1 MVIYKYLLSILIWLP
16 IISGLLILLIN
27 KKFLSYFAVIFGII
41 NVAVSL
47 LLLKN
52 FNTVTH
58 GWQFVEY
65 YNWLPNLG
73 IYYALGIDGFSVLL
87 IVLSCFVNLLILIF
101 GVNSNVNKSQYLASL
116 LIMSGLM
123 NGVFAATNAILFYIF
138 FEAMLIP
145 LFLIVGVWGGDKRIY
160 ATIKFMIY
168 TFLGSA
174 LFLAAIIYLHKIAI
188 NSGFSIEQSFVIN
201 NYYSLPL
208 TLEQQM
214 YLFLALFIAFAI
226 KIPLVPFHT
235 WLPDAHVAAPIEGS
249 VMLAAITLKIGAF
262 AMLRF
267 LLPITIDACV
277 AWYKFTVGLSLFS
290 LLYISFIV
298 LYQKNLK
305 TLIAYSSIANMA
317 IVTIGIFMAANL
329 IKTKNINHAILSI
342 NGSVTH
348 MIAHGLIAAALFL
361 SVGVLYKRL
370 YSNNIDDLGGIIS
383 PMPRFAK
390 LFMIICLSNM
400 ALPGTVG
407 FVGELLIILASFKI
421 NYIITILISLSLLLS
436 ASYTLWTYK
445 KIIFGEPGN
454 RQIKFLIDLDIKEN
468 IVLAGSAIL
477 ILLFGIYP
485 APIFNIIQTATLDLI
500 KVIT

>member
-1 MVIYKYLLSILIWLP
+1 MAIYKYLLSILIWLP

-27 KKFLSYFAVIFGII
+27 KKFISYLAIIIGII
-41 NVAVSL
+41 NIAISL
-47 LLLKN
+47 VLLKN
-52 FNTVTH
+52 FNTAMH

-65 YNWLPNLG
+65 YNWLPSLG
-73 IYYALGIDGFSVLL
+73 IYYALGVDGFSVLL
-87 IVLSCFVNLLILIF
+87 IVLSCLVNFLVLVF
-101 GVNSNVNKSQYLASL
+101 AVCSNSNRSQYLASL
-116 LIMSGLM
+116 LIMNGLM
-123 NGVFAATNAILFYIF
+123 NGVFAATNAILFYSF

-145 LFLIVGVWGGDKRIY
+145 LFLIIGVWGGDKRIY

-168 TFLGSA
+168 TFVGSA

-188 NSGFSIEQSFVIN
+188 NNGFSIEQSFVIN
-201 NYYSLPL
+201 NYYSLGL
-208 TLEQQM
+208 TLKQQT
-214 YLFLALFIAFAI
+214 YLFLAFFIAFAI
-226 KIPLVPFHT
+226 KIPLAPFHT

-249 VMLAAITLKIGAF
+249 VILAAITLKIGAF

-267 LLPITIDACV
+267 LLPITIDACI
-277 AWYKFTVGLSLFS
+277 AWHKFTVGLSLFT

-329 IKTKNINHAILSI
+329 IKTNNINYAALSI
-342 NGSVTH
+342 NGAVLH
-348 MIAHGLIAAALFL
+348 MIAHGLISAGLFL

-370 YSNNIDDLGGIIS
+370 YSNNIDDLGGIIN
-383 PMPRFAK
+383 PMPRFAT
-390 LFMIICLSNM
+390 LFMIICLSNI

-407 FVGELLIILASFKI
+407 FVGELLIILASSKI

-445 KIIFGEPGN
+445 KVIFGEPSN

-468 IVLAGSAIL
+468 IVLVASAIL
-477 ILLFGIYP
+477 IVIFGIYP
-485 APIFNIIQTATLDLI
+485 APIFNILQTTTLNLI